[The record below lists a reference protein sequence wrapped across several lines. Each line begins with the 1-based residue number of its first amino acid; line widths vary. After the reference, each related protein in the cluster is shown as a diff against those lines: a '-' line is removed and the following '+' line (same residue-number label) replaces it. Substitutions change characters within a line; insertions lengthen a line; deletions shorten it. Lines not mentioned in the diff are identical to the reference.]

1 MKYTIKHALITCIG
15 FAIFS
20 LCLPW
25 FTAATVLSIN
35 GFQIALTLG
44 NLLASIGN
52 INSILSLASG
62 FGSYFGSASA
72 LPTADL
78 IKMYLIVFLLAAAFI
93 VTFVSLFLS
102 IFGKSKKISVAIL
115 VMQAYSALVG
125 LVFIIG
131 LNYLANAINNVAA
144 YGMSAG
150 SYIYFAAA
158 LAGTIVSVLIVKR
171 YVDSEATVV
180 KGNPSQSGILCLA
193 GEYLGVSVPLGD
205 QESIT
210 IGRDATCCN
219 LVLSGDKIS
228 RKHCIITYVKS
239 SGIYRVVDCSING
252 VFLKNGSR
260 LERDKVQEF
269 TPGAIL
275 MLGDKQNVFRLQ

>member
-102 IFGKSKKISVAIL
+102 IFG
-115 VMQAYSALVG
+115 
-125 LVFIIG
+125 
-131 LNYLANAINNVAA
+131 
-144 YGMSAG
+144 
-150 SYIYFAAA
+150 
-158 LAGTIVSVLIVKR
+158 
-171 YVDSEATVV
+171 
-180 KGNPSQSGILCLA
+180 
-193 GEYLGVSVPLGD
+193 
-205 QESIT
+205 
-210 IGRDATCCN
+210 
-219 LVLSGDKIS
+219 S
-228 RKHCIITYVKS
+228 RKKPQWPFWSCRPTALWSAWYLS
-239 SGIYRVVDCSING
+239 
-252 VFLKNGSR
+252 
-260 LERDKVQEF
+260 
-269 TPGAIL
+269 
-275 MLGDKQNVFRLQ
+275 